1 MNAHPPT
8 LGNVLRALRS
18 RKGWTLKEMGKRTD
32 LSISTL
38 SKVENDRLTLTYGKL
53 QHISQRLNIPMAE
66 LFGQAAESSDPTVT
80 GRRSIGLVADAVR
93 ANNRSYDYFHLCPD
107 LRKKRMIP
115 VLARIRAQTLAE
127 FGEPIQHPGEKYIY
141 VLEGAISVHTEF
153 YEPVVLNAGQSIYL
167 DSTMSHAY
175 LAQAC
180 EEATVMMVC
189 SSSDETLVNTLMSLH
204 TGDGVVPSGT
214 RSPEASGR

>member
-18 RKGWTLKEMGKRTD
+18 RKGWTLKEMGKRID

-38 SKVENDRLTLTYGKL
+38 SKVENDRLTLTYSKL
-53 QHISQRLNIPMAE
+53 QRISQRLNIPMAE
-66 LFGQAAESSDPTVT
+66 LFGEPAEPSDPTVT
-80 GRRSIGLVADAVR
+80 ARRSIGLVADAVR
-93 ANNRSYDYFHLCPD
+93 ANSKSYDYFHLCPD
-107 LRKKRMIP
+107 LRRKRMIP
-115 VLARIRAQTLAE
+115 VLARIRAQTLEE
-127 FGEPIQHPGEKYIY
+127 FGQLIQHPGEKYIY
-141 VLEGAISVHTEF
+141 VLDGAISVHTEF
-153 YEPVVLNAGQSIYL
+153 YEPVILSAGQSIYL

-189 SSSDETLVNTLMSLH
+189 SSSDETLVKTLM
-204 TGDGVVPSGT
+204 
-214 RSPEASGR
+214 SPEASGR

>member
-1 MNAHPPT
+1 MNARHPT
-8 LGNVLRALRS
+8 LGCVLRALRS

-32 LSISTL
+32 LSLSTL
-38 SKVENDRLTLTYGKL
+38 SKVENDRLTLTYDKL
-53 QHISQRLNIPMAE
+53 QRISQRLNIPIAE
-66 LFGQAAESSDPTVT
+66 LFGETADSSDPTVT
-80 GRRSIGLVADAVR
+80 ARRSIGLVADAVH
-93 ANNRSYDYFHLCPD
+93 ANSKSYDYFHFCPD
-107 LRKKRMIP
+107 LRNKRMIP

-127 FGEPIQHPGEKYIY
+127 FGQFIQHSGEKYIY

-180 EEATVMMVC
+180 EEATIMMVC
-189 SSSDETLVNTLMSLH
+189 SSSDETLVKTLMSLH
-204 TGDGVVPSGT
+204 EHHPLTQ
-214 RSPEASGR
+214 